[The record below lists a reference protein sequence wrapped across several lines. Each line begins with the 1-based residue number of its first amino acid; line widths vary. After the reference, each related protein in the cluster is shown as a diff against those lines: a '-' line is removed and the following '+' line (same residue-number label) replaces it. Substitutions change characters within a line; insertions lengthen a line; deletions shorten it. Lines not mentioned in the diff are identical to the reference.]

1 MLFDFHTCIVQFYG
15 ISKILKKFGRNI
27 EIVSGQSA
35 DSILC
40 FGPSAST
47 LSNFVNRIYI

>member
-1 MLFDFHTCIVQFYG
+1 MLFDFHTSFVHFFG
-15 ISKILKKFGRNI
+15 IKKILKLYGKNI

-40 FGPSAST
+40 FGPSAIS
-47 LSNFVNRIYI
+47 LVIK